1 MNCKIY
7 LEIISIIWYNIYSQ
21 GRDCPLSLVNIFAKA
36 NTSQE
41 APFST
46 SGSSSLIMGLV
57 VFYNLFKIIFNIIRI
72 IFLKKKV
79 KRFLKIDLISEIIY
93 FLGWINLMRNAII
106 LVPSQIFHS
115 VFYCVAI
122 LIFLINKRNK
132 KIHNYI
138 LFSIIT
144 IDIII
149 VLFLLNMLKLYLI
162 TVITIIVYIFIIVIL
177 RKDRDKLQD
186 CGYLTLSLLDIA
198 NIFISYIA
206 FIGYAVSAF

>member
-1 MNCKIY
+1 MDELI
-7 LEIISIIWYNIYSQ
+7 
-21 GRDCPLSLVNIFAKA
+21 
-36 NTSQE
+36 
-41 APFST
+41 
-46 SGSSSLIMGLV
+46 IMGLV
-57 VFYNLFKIIFNIIRI
+57 VFYNLFKIIFNIIRV

-79 KRFLKIDLISEIIY
+79 KKFLKIDLISEIIY

-177 RKDRDKLQD
+177 RKDRDKLRD

-206 FIGYAVSAF
+206 FIAYVVSAFWKIIDRIINKKFLQIKITVIKINCDFLLYTFVKMYKFF

>member
-1 MNCKIY
+1 MGELI
-7 LEIISIIWYNIYSQ
+7 
-21 GRDCPLSLVNIFAKA
+21 
-36 NTSQE
+36 
-41 APFST
+41 
-46 SGSSSLIMGLV
+46 IMGLV
-57 VFYNLFKIIFNIIRI
+57 VFYNLFKIIFNIIRV

-79 KRFLKIDLISEIIY
+79 KKFLKIDLISEIIY

-162 TVITIIVYIFIIVIL
+162 TVITIIAYIFIIVIL
-177 RKDRDKLQD
+177 RKDRDKLRD

-206 FIGYAVSAF
+206 FIAYVVSAFWKIIDRIINKKFLRIKITVIKINCDFLLYTFVKMYKFF

>member
-1 MNCKIY
+1 MDEFLI
-7 LEIISIIWYNIYSQ
+7 
-21 GRDCPLSLVNIFAKA
+21 
-36 NTSQE
+36 
-41 APFST
+41 
-46 SGSSSLIMGLV
+46 IMGLV

-149 VLFLLNMLKLYLI
+149 VLFLLNILKLYLI
-162 TVITIIVYIFIIVIL
+162 TVITIIVYIFITVIL
-177 RKDRDKLQD
+177 RKDRDKLRD
-186 CGYLTLSLLDIA
+186 CEYLTLSLLDIA

-206 FIGYAVSAF
+206 FIGYVASAF

>member
-1 MNCKIY
+1 MGEFLI
-7 LEIISIIWYNIYSQ
+7 
-21 GRDCPLSLVNIFAKA
+21 
-36 NTSQE
+36 
-41 APFST
+41 
-46 SGSSSLIMGLV
+46 IMGLV
-57 VFYNLFKIIFNIIRI
+57 VFYNLFKIIFNIIRV

-149 VLFLLNMLKLYLI
+149 VLFLLNILKLYLI
-162 TVITIIVYIFIIVIL
+162 TVITIIVYIFITVIL
-177 RKDRDKLQD
+177 RKDRDKLRD
-186 CGYLTLSLLDIA
+186 CEYLTLSLLDIA

>member
-1 MNCKIY
+1 MGEFLI
-7 LEIISIIWYNIYSQ
+7 
-21 GRDCPLSLVNIFAKA
+21 
-36 NTSQE
+36 
-41 APFST
+41 
-46 SGSSSLIMGLV
+46 IMGLV

-115 VFYCVAI
+115 VFYYVAI

-149 VLFLLNMLKLYLI
+149 VLFLLNMLKFYLI
-162 TVITIIVYIFIIVIL
+162 TFITVIVYIFIIVIL

>member
-1 MNCKIY
+1 MVGLI
-7 LEIISIIWYNIYSQ
+7 
-21 GRDCPLSLVNIFAKA
+21 
-36 NTSQE
+36 
-41 APFST
+41 
-46 SGSSSLIMGLV
+46 IMGLV
-57 VFYNLFKIIFNIIRI
+57 VFYNLFKIIFNIIRV

-149 VLFLLNMLKLYLI
+149 VLFLLNILKLYLI
-162 TVITIIVYIFIIVIL
+162 TVITIIVYIFITVIL
-177 RKDRDKLQD
+177 RKDRDKLRD
-186 CGYLTLSLLDIA
+186 CEYLTLSLLDIA

-206 FIGYAVSAF
+206 FIGYVASAF

>member
-1 MNCKIY
+1 MGEFLI
-7 LEIISIIWYNIYSQ
+7 
-21 GRDCPLSLVNIFAKA
+21 
-36 NTSQE
+36 
-41 APFST
+41 
-46 SGSSSLIMGLV
+46 IMGLV

-93 FLGWINLMRNAII
+93 FLEWIDLMRNAII

-115 VFYCVAI
+115 VFYYVAI

-132 KIHNYI
+132 EIHNYI

-149 VLFLLNMLKLYLI
+149 VLFLLNMLELYLI
-162 TVITIIVYIFIIVIL
+162 TFITVIVYIFIIVIL

>member
-1 MNCKIY
+1 MGELI
-7 LEIISIIWYNIYSQ
+7 
-21 GRDCPLSLVNIFAKA
+21 
-36 NTSQE
+36 
-41 APFST
+41 
-46 SGSSSLIMGLV
+46 IMGLV
-57 VFYNLFKIIFNIIRI
+57 VFYNLFKIIFNIIRV

-149 VLFLLNMLKLYLI
+149 VLFLLNILKLYLI
-162 TVITIIVYIFIIVIL
+162 TVIMIIVYIFITVIL
-177 RKDRDKLQD
+177 RKDRDKLRD
-186 CGYLTLSLLDIA
+186 CEYLTLSLLDIA

-206 FIGYAVSAF
+206 FIGYVASAF

>member
-1 MNCKIY
+1 MGELI
-7 LEIISIIWYNIYSQ
+7 
-21 GRDCPLSLVNIFAKA
+21 
-36 NTSQE
+36 
-41 APFST
+41 
-46 SGSSSLIMGLV
+46 IMGLV
-57 VFYNLFKIIFNIIRI
+57 VFYNLFKIIFNIIRV

-149 VLFLLNMLKLYLI
+149 VLFLLNILKLYLV
-162 TVITIIVYIFIIVIL
+162 TVITIIVYIFITVIL
-177 RKDRDKLQD
+177 RKDRDKLRD
-186 CGYLTLSLLDIA
+186 YGYLTLSLLDIA

-206 FIGYAVSAF
+206 FIGYVVSAF

>member
-1 MNCKIY
+1 MGEFLI
-7 LEIISIIWYNIYSQ
+7 
-21 GRDCPLSLVNIFAKA
+21 
-36 NTSQE
+36 
-41 APFST
+41 
-46 SGSSSLIMGLV
+46 IMGLV
-57 VFYNLFKIIFNIIRI
+57 VFYNLFKIIFNIIRV

-79 KRFLKIDLISEIIY
+79 KKFLKIDLISEIIY
-93 FLGWINLMRNAII
+93 FLGWIDLMRNAII

-149 VLFLLNMLKLYLI
+149 VLFLLNILKLYLI
-162 TVITIIVYIFIIVIL
+162 TVITIIVYIFITVIL
-177 RKDRDKLQD
+177 RKDRDKLRD
-186 CGYLTLSLLDIA
+186 CEYLTLSLLDIA

>member
-1 MNCKIY
+1 MGELI
-7 LEIISIIWYNIYSQ
+7 
-21 GRDCPLSLVNIFAKA
+21 
-36 NTSQE
+36 
-41 APFST
+41 
-46 SGSSSLIMGLV
+46 IMGLV
-57 VFYNLFKIIFNIIRI
+57 VFYNLFKIIFNIIRV

-149 VLFLLNMLKLYLI
+149 VLFLLNILKLYLI
-162 TVITIIVYIFIIVIL
+162 TVITIIVYIFITVIL
-177 RKDRDKLQD
+177 RKDRDKLRD
-186 CGYLTLSLLDIA
+186 CEYLTLSLLDIA

-206 FIGYAVSAF
+206 FIGYVASAF

>member
-1 MNCKIY
+1 MGEFLI
-7 LEIISIIWYNIYSQ
+7 
-21 GRDCPLSLVNIFAKA
+21 
-36 NTSQE
+36 
-41 APFST
+41 
-46 SGSSSLIMGLV
+46 IMGLV

-93 FLGWINLMRNAII
+93 FLGWIDLMRNAII

-115 VFYCVAI
+115 VFYYVVI

-149 VLFLLNMLKLYLI
+149 VLFLLNMLELYLI
-162 TVITIIVYIFIIVIL
+162 TFITVIVYIFIIVIL

>member
-1 MNCKIY
+1 MGEFLI
-7 LEIISIIWYNIYSQ
+7 
-21 GRDCPLSLVNIFAKA
+21 
-36 NTSQE
+36 
-41 APFST
+41 
-46 SGSSSLIMGLV
+46 IMGLV
-57 VFYNLFKIIFNIIRI
+57 VFYNLFKIIFNIIRV

-79 KRFLKIDLISEIIY
+79 KKFLKIDLISEIIY

-115 VFYCVAI
+115 VFYYVAI
-122 LIFLINKRNK
+122 LIFLINKRDK

-162 TVITIIVYIFIIVIL
+162 TVITIIVYIFVTVIL
-177 RKDRDKLQD
+177 RKDRDKLRD

-206 FIGYAVSAF
+206 FIGYVASAFWKIIDRIINKKILQIKITVIKINCDFLLYTFVKMYKFFREML

>member
-1 MNCKIY
+1 MGEFLI
-7 LEIISIIWYNIYSQ
+7 
-21 GRDCPLSLVNIFAKA
+21 
-36 NTSQE
+36 
-41 APFST
+41 
-46 SGSSSLIMGLV
+46 IMGLV
-57 VFYNLFKIIFNIIRI
+57 VFYNLFKIIFNIIRV

-79 KRFLKIDLISEIIY
+79 KKFLKIDLISEIIY

-162 TVITIIVYIFIIVIL
+162 TVITIIVYIFVQLSWPLQQCLSFRGKCYIVKYIPIFYL
-177 RKDRDKLQD
+177 FLHLQ
-186 CGYLTLSLLDIA
+186 LL
-198 NIFISYIA
+198 
-206 FIGYAVSAF
+206 

>member
-1 MNCKIY
+1 MGELI
-7 LEIISIIWYNIYSQ
+7 
-21 GRDCPLSLVNIFAKA
+21 
-36 NTSQE
+36 
-41 APFST
+41 
-46 SGSSSLIMGLV
+46 IMGLV
-57 VFYNLFKIIFNIIRI
+57 VFYNLFKIIFNIIRV

-149 VLFLLNMLKLYLI
+149 VLFLLNILKLYLV
-162 TVITIIVYIFIIVIL
+162 TVITIIVYIFITVIL
-177 RKDRDKLQD
+177 RKDRDKLRD
-186 CGYLTLSLLDIA
+186 YGYLTLSLLDIA

-206 FIGYAVSAF
+206 FIGYVASAF

>member
-1 MNCKIY
+1 MGEFLI
-7 LEIISIIWYNIYSQ
+7 
-21 GRDCPLSLVNIFAKA
+21 
-36 NTSQE
+36 
-41 APFST
+41 
-46 SGSSSLIMGLV
+46 IMGLV

-93 FLGWINLMRNAII
+93 FLGWIDLMRNAII

-115 VFYCVAI
+115 VFYYVAI

-149 VLFLLNMLKLYLI
+149 VLFLSNMLELYLI
-162 TVITIIVYIFIIVIL
+162 TFITVIVYIFIIVIL

>member
-1 MNCKIY
+1 MVGLI
-7 LEIISIIWYNIYSQ
+7 
-21 GRDCPLSLVNIFAKA
+21 
-36 NTSQE
+36 
-41 APFST
+41 
-46 SGSSSLIMGLV
+46 IMGLV

-149 VLFLLNMLKLYLI
+149 VLFLLNILKLYLI
-162 TVITIIVYIFIIVIL
+162 TVITIIVYIFITVIL
-177 RKDRDKLQD
+177 RKDRDKLRD
-186 CGYLTLSLLDIA
+186 CEYLTLSLLDIA

-206 FIGYAVSAF
+206 FIGYVASAF

>member
-1 MNCKIY
+1 MDELI
-7 LEIISIIWYNIYSQ
+7 
-21 GRDCPLSLVNIFAKA
+21 
-36 NTSQE
+36 
-41 APFST
+41 
-46 SGSSSLIMGLV
+46 IMGLV
-57 VFYNLFKIIFNIIRI
+57 VFYNLFKIISNIIRV

-79 KRFLKIDLISEIIY
+79 KKFLKIDLISEIIY

-162 TVITIIVYIFIIVIL
+162 TVITIIVYIFITVIL
-177 RKDRDKLQD
+177 RKDRDKLRD

-206 FIGYAVSAF
+206 FIAYVVSAFWKIIDRIINKKFLRIKITVIKINCDFLLYTFVKMYKFF

>member
-1 MNCKIY
+1 MSEFLI
-7 LEIISIIWYNIYSQ
+7 
-21 GRDCPLSLVNIFAKA
+21 
-36 NTSQE
+36 
-41 APFST
+41 
-46 SGSSSLIMGLV
+46 IMGLV

-93 FLGWINLMRNAII
+93 FLGWIDLMRNAII

-149 VLFLLNMLKLYLI
+149 VLFLLNMLELYLI
-162 TVITIIVYIFIIVIL
+162 TFITVIVYIFIIVIL

-206 FIGYAVSAF
+206 FIGYVASAF

>member
-1 MNCKIY
+1 MGEFLI
-7 LEIISIIWYNIYSQ
+7 
-21 GRDCPLSLVNIFAKA
+21 
-36 NTSQE
+36 
-41 APFST
+41 
-46 SGSSSLIMGLV
+46 IMGLV

-93 FLGWINLMRNAII
+93 FLEWIDLMRNAII

-115 VFYCVAI
+115 VFYYVAI

-149 VLFLLNMLKLYLI
+149 VLFLLNMLELYLI
-162 TVITIIVYIFIIVIL
+162 TFITVIVYIFIIVIL
-177 RKDRDKLQD
+177 RKDRDKLRD
-186 CGYLTLSLLDIA
+186 CEYLTLSLLDIA

>member
-1 MNCKIY
+1 MGEFLI
-7 LEIISIIWYNIYSQ
+7 
-21 GRDCPLSLVNIFAKA
+21 
-36 NTSQE
+36 
-41 APFST
+41 
-46 SGSSSLIMGLV
+46 IMGLV

-93 FLGWINLMRNAII
+93 FLEWIDLMRNAII

-149 VLFLLNMLKLYLI
+149 VLFLLNILKLYLI
-162 TVITIIVYIFIIVIL
+162 TVITIIVYIFITVIL
-177 RKDRDKLQD
+177 RKDRDKLRD
-186 CGYLTLSLLDIA
+186 CEYLTLSLLDIA

-206 FIGYAVSAF
+206 FIGYVASAF

>member
-1 MNCKIY
+1 MVGLI
-7 LEIISIIWYNIYSQ
+7 
-21 GRDCPLSLVNIFAKA
+21 
-36 NTSQE
+36 
-41 APFST
+41 
-46 SGSSSLIMGLV
+46 IMGLV

-93 FLGWINLMRNAII
+93 FLGWIDLMRNAII

-149 VLFLLNMLKLYLI
+149 VLFLLNILKLYLI
-162 TVITIIVYIFIIVIL
+162 TVITIIVYIFITVIL
-177 RKDRDKLQD
+177 RKDRDKLRD
-186 CGYLTLSLLDIA
+186 CEYLTLSLLDIA

-206 FIGYAVSAF
+206 FIGYVASAF

>member
-1 MNCKIY
+1 MGEFLI
-7 LEIISIIWYNIYSQ
+7 
-21 GRDCPLSLVNIFAKA
+21 
-36 NTSQE
+36 
-41 APFST
+41 
-46 SGSSSLIMGLV
+46 IMGLV
-57 VFYNLFKIIFNIIRI
+57 VFYNLFKIIFNIIRV

-149 VLFLLNMLKLYLI
+149 VLFLLNILKLYLI
-162 TVITIIVYIFIIVIL
+162 TVITIIVYIFITVIL
-177 RKDRDKLQD
+177 RKDRDKLRD
-186 CGYLTLSLLDIA
+186 CEYLTLSLLDIA

-206 FIGYAVSAF
+206 FIGYVVSAFWKIIDRIINKKFLQIKITVIKINCDFLI

>member
-1 MNCKIY
+1 MGEFLI
-7 LEIISIIWYNIYSQ
+7 
-21 GRDCPLSLVNIFAKA
+21 
-36 NTSQE
+36 
-41 APFST
+41 
-46 SGSSSLIMGLV
+46 IMGLV

-79 KRFLKIDLISEIIY
+79 KRFLKIDLVAELIY

-149 VLFLLNMLKLYLI
+149 VLFLLNILKLYLI
-162 TVITIIVYIFIIVIL
+162 TVITIIVYIFITVIL
-177 RKDRDKLQD
+177 RKDRDKLRD
-186 CGYLTLSLLDIA
+186 YGYLTLSLLDIA

>member
-1 MNCKIY
+1 MDDLI
-7 LEIISIIWYNIYSQ
+7 
-21 GRDCPLSLVNIFAKA
+21 
-36 NTSQE
+36 
-41 APFST
+41 
-46 SGSSSLIMGLV
+46 IMGLV
-57 VFYNLFKIIFNIIRI
+57 VFYNLFKIIFNIIRV

-79 KRFLKIDLISEIIY
+79 KKFLKIDLISEIIY
-93 FLGWINLMRNAII
+93 FLGWINLIRNAII

-149 VLFLLNMLKLYLI
+149 VLFLLNILKLYLI
-162 TVITIIVYIFIIVIL
+162 TVITIIVYIFITVIL
-177 RKDRDKLQD
+177 RKDRDKLRD
-186 CGYLTLSLLDIA
+186 CEYLTLSLLDIA

-206 FIGYAVSAF
+206 FIGYVVSAFWKIIDRIINKKFLQIKITVIKINCDFLI

>member
-1 MNCKIY
+1 MDVMLI
-7 LEIISIIWYNIYSQ
+7 
-21 GRDCPLSLVNIFAKA
+21 PLLILFFILVAGFGIE
-36 NTSQE
+36 NT
-41 APFST
+41 
-46 SGSSSLIMGLV
+46 
-57 VFYNLFKIIFNIIRI
+57 FKILPPLII
-72 IFLKKKV
+72 LG
-79 KRFLKIDLISEIIY
+79 LLIY

-115 VFYCVAI
+115 VFYYVAI

-177 RKDRDKLQD
+177 RKDRDKLRD

>member
-1 MNCKIY
+1 MDEFLI
-7 LEIISIIWYNIYSQ
+7 
-21 GRDCPLSLVNIFAKA
+21 
-36 NTSQE
+36 
-41 APFST
+41 
-46 SGSSSLIMGLV
+46 IMGLV

-93 FLGWINLMRNAII
+93 FLEWINLMRNAIV

-115 VFYCVAI
+115 VFYYVAI

-149 VLFLLNMLKLYLI
+149 VLFLLNMLKFYLI
-162 TVITIIVYIFIIVIL
+162 TFITVIVYIFIIVIL

-186 CGYLTLSLLDIA
+186 CGYLTLSLLDIE

>member
-1 MNCKIY
+1 MGELI
-7 LEIISIIWYNIYSQ
+7 
-21 GRDCPLSLVNIFAKA
+21 
-36 NTSQE
+36 
-41 APFST
+41 
-46 SGSSSLIMGLV
+46 IMGLV
-57 VFYNLFKIIFNIIRI
+57 VFYNLFKIIFNIIRV

-79 KRFLKIDLISEIIY
+79 KRFLKMDLISEIIY

-149 VLFLLNMLKLYLI
+149 VLFLLNILKLYLI
-162 TVITIIVYIFIIVIL
+162 TVITIIVYIFITVIL
-177 RKDRDKLQD
+177 RKDRDKLRD
-186 CGYLTLSLLDIA
+186 CEYLTLSLLDIA

-206 FIGYAVSAF
+206 FIGYVASAF

>member
-1 MNCKIY
+1 MGEFLI
-7 LEIISIIWYNIYSQ
+7 
-21 GRDCPLSLVNIFAKA
+21 
-36 NTSQE
+36 
-41 APFST
+41 
-46 SGSSSLIMGLV
+46 IMGLV

-149 VLFLLNMLKLYLI
+149 VLFLLNILKLYLI
-162 TVITIIVYIFIIVIL
+162 TVITIIVYIFITVIL
-177 RKDRDKLQD
+177 RKDRDKLRD
-186 CGYLTLSLLDIA
+186 CEYLTLSLLDIA

-206 FIGYAVSAF
+206 FIGYVASAF

>member
-1 MNCKIY
+1 MDELI
-7 LEIISIIWYNIYSQ
+7 
-21 GRDCPLSLVNIFAKA
+21 
-36 NTSQE
+36 
-41 APFST
+41 
-46 SGSSSLIMGLV
+46 IMGLV

-162 TVITIIVYIFIIVIL
+162 TFITVIVYIFIIVIL
-177 RKDRDKLQD
+177 RKDRDKLRD
-186 CGYLTLSLLDIA
+186 CEYLTLSLLDIA

-206 FIGYAVSAF
+206 FIGYVASAF

>member
-115 VFYCVAI
+115 VFYYVAI

-177 RKDRDKLQD
+177 RKDRDKSRD

>member
-1 MNCKIY
+1 MGEFLI
-7 LEIISIIWYNIYSQ
+7 
-21 GRDCPLSLVNIFAKA
+21 
-36 NTSQE
+36 
-41 APFST
+41 
-46 SGSSSLIMGLV
+46 IMGLV

-93 FLGWINLMRNAII
+93 FLEWIDLMRNAII

-115 VFYCVAI
+115 VFYYIVI

-149 VLFLLNMLKLYLI
+149 VLFLLNMLELYLI
-162 TVITIIVYIFIIVIL
+162 TFITVIVYIFIIVIL

>member
-1 MNCKIY
+1 MGEFLI
-7 LEIISIIWYNIYSQ
+7 
-21 GRDCPLSLVNIFAKA
+21 
-36 NTSQE
+36 
-41 APFST
+41 
-46 SGSSSLIMGLV
+46 IMGLV
-57 VFYNLFKIIFNIIRI
+57 VFYNLFKIIFNIIRV

-79 KRFLKIDLISEIIY
+79 KKFLKIDLISEIIIY
-93 FLGWINLMRNAII
+93 FLGWIDLMRNAII

-115 VFYCVAI
+115 VFYYVAI

-149 VLFLLNMLKLYLI
+149 VLFLLNMLELYLI

-177 RKDRDKLQD
+177 RKDRDKLRD

>member
-1 MNCKIY
+1 MDEFLI
-7 LEIISIIWYNIYSQ
+7 
-21 GRDCPLSLVNIFAKA
+21 
-36 NTSQE
+36 
-41 APFST
+41 
-46 SGSSSLIMGLV
+46 IMGLV
-57 VFYNLFKIIFNIIRI
+57 VFYNLFKIIFNIIRV

-177 RKDRDKLQD
+177 RKDRDKLRD
-186 CGYLTLSLLDIA
+186 CEYLTLSLLDIA

>member
-1 MNCKIY
+1 MGEFLI
-7 LEIISIIWYNIYSQ
+7 
-21 GRDCPLSLVNIFAKA
+21 
-36 NTSQE
+36 
-41 APFST
+41 
-46 SGSSSLIMGLV
+46 IMGLV

-149 VLFLLNMLKLYLI
+149 VLFLLNMLELYLI
-162 TVITIIVYIFIIVIL
+162 TFITVIVYIFIIVIL

-206 FIGYAVSAF
+206 FIAYVVSAFWKIIDRIINKKFLQIKITVIKINCDFLLYTFVKMYKFF

>member
-1 MNCKIY
+1 MGEFLI
-7 LEIISIIWYNIYSQ
+7 
-21 GRDCPLSLVNIFAKA
+21 
-36 NTSQE
+36 
-41 APFST
+41 
-46 SGSSSLIMGLV
+46 IMGLV

-93 FLGWINLMRNAII
+93 FLEWINLMRNAII

-149 VLFLLNMLKLYLI
+149 VLFLLNILKLYLV
-162 TVITIIVYIFIIVIL
+162 TVITIIVNIFITVIL
-177 RKDRDKLQD
+177 RKDRDKLRD
-186 CGYLTLSLLDIA
+186 CEYLTLSLLDIA

-206 FIGYAVSAF
+206 FIGYVASAF

>member
-1 MNCKIY
+1 MDEFLI
-7 LEIISIIWYNIYSQ
+7 
-21 GRDCPLSLVNIFAKA
+21 
-36 NTSQE
+36 
-41 APFST
+41 
-46 SGSSSLIMGLV
+46 IMGLV
-57 VFYNLFKIIFNIIRI
+57 VFYNLFKIIFNIIRV

-149 VLFLLNMLKLYLI
+149 VLFLLNILKLYLI
-162 TVITIIVYIFIIVIL
+162 TVITIIVYIFITVIL
-177 RKDRDKLQD
+177 RKDRDKLRD
-186 CGYLTLSLLDIA
+186 CEYLTLSLLDIA

-206 FIGYAVSAF
+206 FIGYVASAF